1 MKNTTL
7 DELVQAPGAALEAL
21 KSAIR
26 QEMHCSLPGIV
37 TAYDKATQTVTI
49 KPALRD
55 RLSGGQYIELP
66 LLTDVPVFFPGG
78 AEKAMTFPVKAGD
91 ECLVVFSDACIDGWF
106 QYGGTQT
113 PVSLRRHDLS
123 DGFAFVGFRSRKNAL
138 QDVPDDPSFFGA
150 ASGQDGR
157 SAYEI
162 AVAHGY
168 EGTEEEWLASLK
180 GEKGDQG
187 DPGKQGEQGAPGV
200 KGDPGEKG
208 DPGTK
213 GDQGDPGKDGLTTS
227 VNGIAQV
234 DGNVALTASDIPC
247 GDTTVSD
254 AVSAKADVSHTH
266 VMADVTD
273 LIFPVQSVNGQTGAV
288 TLSIPAAPKLVDTVD
303 YGSAYFYQTANEY
316 TTLSNLTVKESGTY
330 YVSYNVR
337 MASALT
343 GRAFATFHRSRV
355 SFPSGVAYPDVQV
368 TDVLQMEA
376 GTQYPLTFW
385 YNAAGTLQYEDILLT
400 TVKLAD

>member
-26 QEMHCSLPGIV
+26 QEMHCALPGIV
-37 TAYDKATQTVTI
+37 TAYDKATQTVTV

-55 RLSGGQYIELP
+55 RLSGGRLIELP
-66 LLTDVPVFFPGG
+66 LLSDVPVFFPGG
-78 AEKAMTFPVKAGD
+78 TDKAMTFPIEAGD

-106 QYGGTQT
+106 QYGGTQN

-150 ASGQDGR
+150 SAGQDGK

-162 AVAHGY
+162 AQEHGY

-180 GEKGDQG
+180 GDKGDQG
-187 DPGKQGEQGAPGV
+187 EKGDTGDQGAQGAKGDKGDTGDKGEQG
-200 KGDPGEKG
+200 EKG
-208 DPGTK
+208 A
-213 GDQGDPGKDGLTTS
+213 DGLTTS

-234 DGNVALTASDIPC
+234 KGNVSLTADDIPL
-247 GDTTVSD
+247 GDATVTA
-254 AVSAKADVSHTH
+254 AVNAKAAAVHTH

-273 LIFPVQSVNGQTGAV
+273 LTFPITSVNGQTGDV
-288 TLSIPAAPKLVDTVD
+288 VLDIPAAPTVTQKD
-303 YGSAYFYQTANEY
+303 YGGAYFNKDASASV
-316 TTLSNLTVKESGTY
+316 TLSNFTVSESGLYAVQWNIQMVTA
-330 YVSYNVR
+330 
-337 MASALT
+337 MT
-343 GRAFATFHRSRV
+343 GRSFAQFYGKRV
-355 SFPSGVAYPDVQV
+355 SFANGAAYPC
-368 TDVLQMEA
+368 VLLTAIGQFDA
-376 GTQYPLTFW
+376 GTTYPLILWAETGG
-385 YNAAGTLQYEDILLT
+385 YMQYEDITLT
-400 TVKLAD
+400 TVKLA